1 MKNDAL
7 NRFKEEMN
15 RRGLIRKIQV
25 CANLIPP
32 PPDADPESLIQLHRN
47 AAKMAIANYAANHDD
62 FYEVMFDAALDH
74 LLDGVL
80 TDDLFAPDK
89 EFAPTKE
96 EVDNMNRAKETADKA
111 AKVLDTL
118 FHGLADLL
126 KTI

>member
-89 EFAPTKE
+89 GFAPTKE
-96 EVDNMNRAKETADKA
+96 EVDTMNRAKETAEL
-111 AKVLDTL
+111 VNGL
-118 FHGLADLL
+118 FHGLADIL

>member
-96 EVDNMNRAKETADKA
+96 EVDTMNRAKETAEL
-111 AKVLDTL
+111 VNGL
-118 FHGLADLL
+118 FHGLADIL
-126 KTI
+126 KTILT

>member
-47 AAKMAIANYAANHDD
+47 AAKIAIANYAANHDD

-96 EVDNMNRAKETADKA
+96 EVDTMNRAKETAEL
-111 AKVLDTL
+111 VNGL
-118 FHGLADLL
+118 FHGLADIL

>member
-62 FYEVMFDAALDH
+62 FYEVMFDAVLDH

-96 EVDNMNRAKETADKA
+96 EVDTMNRAKETAEL
-111 AKVLDTL
+111 VNGL
-118 FHGLADLL
+118 FHGLADIL

>member
-47 AAKMAIANYAANHDD
+47 AAKMAIANYAASHDD
-62 FYEVMFDAALDH
+62 F
-74 LLDGVL
+74 
-80 TDDLFAPDK
+80 
-89 EFAPTKE
+89 
-96 EVDNMNRAKETADKA
+96 
-111 AKVLDTL
+111 
-118 FHGLADLL
+118 
-126 KTI
+126 